1 MLYLT
6 LIFALCLALIHLGAR
21 RVAFI
26 GAAPRSRWL
35 SLAGGASV
43 AYVFVHIL
51 PELKKG
57 QDVLRRANLPLE
69 FLEHHVYLV
78 ALLGFTTFYGLERL
92 ALVSRR
98 RSQVVRGADA
108 TTPMV
113 FWIHILSFACFN
125 GLVGYLLLHREQPG
139 LGSLIFFFIAMGAH
153 FLVNDYGLRRHHK
166 ETYNRMGCWLLAGS
180 VLVGW
185 GIGLLT
191 PIHELLLAVLFAFL
205 AGGVILN
212 VMKEELPEEQESL
225 FEAFALGAAIY
236 TVLLLLAL

>member
-1 MLYLT
+1 MPGLA
-6 LIFALCLALIHLGAR
+6 LIFACCLALIHLGASR
-21 RVAFI
+21 LPLAT
-26 GAAPRSRWL
+26 AEPRSRWL
-35 SLAGGASV
+35 SLAGGTSV

-51 PELKKG
+51 PGLKSK
-57 QDVLRRANLPLE
+57 QDVMVRADLPVQ
-69 FLEHHVYLV
+69 FLEHHAYIV
-78 ALLGFTTFYGLERL
+78 ALLGFITFYGLDRL
-92 ALVSRR
+92 AVRSRR
-98 RSQVVRGADA
+98 RSLMVTGADT

-139 LGSLIFFFIAMGAH
+139 TLSLSFFFIAMGAH

-166 ETYNRMGCWLLAGS
+166 EAYNRIGCWLLAGS
-180 VLVGW
+180 VLVGY

-212 VMKEELPEEQESL
+212 VVKEELPQEQESL
-225 FEAFALGAAIY
+225 FWAFALGAALY
-236 TVLLLLAL
+236 TALLLTL